1 MLTIT
6 KIKGAQMANP
16 NVPQWRVYDPARSAS
31 LSMRIL
37 KSNPRSFS
45 LYADRWSGERWE
57 VVERVAVLTS
67 QEVAYCEAGTW
78 LGLASV
84 VDRPEEEAPPPAVAA

>member
-37 KSNPRSFS
+37 KSGAGSFS

-57 VVERVAVLTS
+57 VVERVDVLTS

-78 LGLASV
+78 LGLASI
-84 VDRPEEEAPPPAVAA
+84 VDQAEGARPPMAAAA

>member
-6 KIKGAQMANP
+6 KIKGAGRANP
-16 NVPQWRVYDPARSAS
+16 TVPQWRVYAAARRAS

-37 KSNPRSFS
+37 KSTARSFS

-57 VVERVAVLTS
+57 VVARLDVLTS
-67 QEVAYCEAGTW
+67 QEAAYCEAGAW
-78 LGLASV
+78 LGRASI
-84 VDRPEEEAPPPAVAA
+84 VDQPEAARPP